1 MSHVREARML
11 GRKTADL
18 FGLLQLK
25 KGTARQT
32 QELLALVTGLAHYLK
47 LLIRITI
54 TGALRL
60 ERTYDV
66 YGAVARCLDKF
77 DLLSLEGGDPGAS
90 RDLGTSASAATPRA
104 SRSMTTTGS
113 TYAYRSLSPDKA
125 GDSLFLESA
134 RSGATGRPA
143 APLSPSDFCARCG
156 LIVEEECVR
165 LDTYRRWHSQCLCC
179 MICARAAAYAPS
191 TAPAHSKV
199 AVFGPKLSTKRA
211 PPADVNAFV
220 YDIDSVV
227 EKHAPPT
234 IVYCTEHAHGRCRGG
249 FQNVTRLEQYTFLLN
264 VASDGSTWYSRNA
277 VSYRRLWVSPKG
289 AATSV

>member
-1 MSHVREARML
+1 ML
-11 GRKTADL
+11 CRKTVDL
-18 FGLLQLK
+18 FVLLQLK

-47 LLIRITI
+47 ILMRITI
-54 TGALRL
+54 MGALRL

-66 YGAVARCLDKF
+66 YGAVAGCLDKF
-77 DLLSLEGGDPGAS
+77 DLLSLAGGDMGAS
-90 RDLGTSASAATPRA
+90 RDFGTSASAATPRL
-104 SRSMTTTGS
+104 SRNMTTTS
-113 TYAYRSLSPDKA
+113 TTYAYRSLSPDKA

-134 RSGATGRPA
+134 RSGATSRPA
-143 APLSPSDFCARCG
+143 APLRASDSCARCG
-156 LIVEEECVR
+156 LTIEEECVR

-179 MICARAAAYAPS
+179 IICARAAAYAPS
-191 TAPAHSKV
+191 TAPVDSKA

-211 PPADVNAFV
+211 PPADVDAFV

-234 IVYCTEHAHGRCRGG
+234 IVYCTKHAYGRCRGG

-264 VASDGSTWYSRNA
+264 VAL
-277 VSYRRLWVSPKG
+277 RRLYLVLKKRGVIPWPLGEPEWCRDQWVLER
-289 AATSV
+289 